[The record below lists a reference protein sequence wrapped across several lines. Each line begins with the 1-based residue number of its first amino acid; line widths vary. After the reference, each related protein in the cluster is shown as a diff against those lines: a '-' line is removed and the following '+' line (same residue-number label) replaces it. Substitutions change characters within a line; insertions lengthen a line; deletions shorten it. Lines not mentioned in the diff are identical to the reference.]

1 MNLGIRL
8 TQPGSA
14 LPAWHSYLQFLGDTS
29 LSTGPPNL
37 YNPGET
43 RRMPSQ
49 PHALKR
55 GFGHPEYPSGI
66 AGQHL
71 LRGITPQTRV
81 RLNIFRAP
89 SRTEEIKY
97 AFPCTLKWNPPSLRW
112 WSCRDPQCCRVTP
125 RCLATVPLQGAAR
138 SPSACSGVIPYNP

>member
-14 LPAWHSYLQFLGDTS
+14 LPAWHSYLQFLGDTL
-29 LSTGPPNL
+29 LSIGPPNL

-49 PHALKR
+49 PRALKR

-97 AFPCTLKWNPPSLRW
+97 AFPCTLKWNPPSTFGVILSGPTVL
-112 WSCRDPQCCRVTP
+112 SCFTRFP
-125 RCLATVPLQGAAR
+125 ATVPLQGAAR